1 MIKRNRKAESSST
14 EPVTAE
20 KPSRES
26 FTTPKKKAKVVEEKD
41 IIDLTMD
48 PGFVDS
54 AEGYDEDWKSSK
66 PASPLQT
73 PKSSNSAKPEKKYP
87 FTPPTGKL
95 LESRSKPESSRG
107 TTVTSSAAS
116 SETGE
121 SYTYGKKRGR
131 GFVIQ
136 EEISSSSEESD

>member
-1 MIKRNRKAESSST
+1 M
-14 EPVTAE
+14 
-20 KPSRES
+20 
-26 FTTPKKKAKVVEEKD
+26 EEKD
-41 IIDLTMD
+41 IIDLTIMD

-66 PASPLQT
+66 PPSPLQT
-73 PKSSNSAKPEKKYP
+73 PKSSQSAKPEKKNA

-136 EEISSSSEESD
+136 EEISSSDSEESD